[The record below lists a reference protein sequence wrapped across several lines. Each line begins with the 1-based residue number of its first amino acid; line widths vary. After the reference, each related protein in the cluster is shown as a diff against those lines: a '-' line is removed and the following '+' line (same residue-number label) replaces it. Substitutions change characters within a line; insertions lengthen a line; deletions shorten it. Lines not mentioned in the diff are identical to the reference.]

1 MPSILDLSDAETQD
15 FVNESL
21 SYCAGI
27 VTSNLFNGDDGT
39 EYSMHSIDI
48 MYKLSETIGM
58 SFDWAAARN
67 LLNTWFTAELDSD
80 DHPEMNW
87 SYLAIPAVWDEY
99 IVNRDA
105 E

>member
-1 MPSILDLSDAETQD
+1 MISILNLSDVETQD

-27 VTSNLFNGDDGT
+27 VASNLFNGDDGT

-48 MYKLSETIGM
+48 MYKLSETLGM
-58 SFDWAAARN
+58 DFDWAAVRE
-67 LLNTWFTAELDSD
+67 LLNTWFTADVDSD
-80 DHPEMNW
+80 DYPKMNW
-87 SYLAIPAVWDEY
+87 SYLAIPPVWDEY
-99 IVNRDA
+99 IVNQED